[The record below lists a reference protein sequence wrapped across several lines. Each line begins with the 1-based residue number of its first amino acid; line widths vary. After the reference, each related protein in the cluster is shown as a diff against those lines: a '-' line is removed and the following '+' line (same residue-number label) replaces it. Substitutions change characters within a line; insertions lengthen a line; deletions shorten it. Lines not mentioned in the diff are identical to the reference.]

1 MEQEN
6 QDNIFN
12 KKVGNIEKQKNTLS
26 EKIVTIVG
34 YTEQTEKSNGDKMKV
49 PLVQILIKHPDKEET
64 IKISKIKVLLK
75 DKVITKSLWVQLDAD
90 NNIQKSSAIDNL
102 LSYHKV
108 NTISELEG
116 KVIDTVMDEE
126 SNFLC
131 LKAY

>member
-12 KKVGNIEKQKNTLS
+12 KKVGNIEKEKNTLS
-26 EKIVTIVG
+26 AKIVTIVG

-116 KVIDTVMDEE
+116 KIMDTVMDEE